1 MPLSSK
7 YDFAGAKRGQRSRYC
22 TKYLSKINMAW
33 ECIKSFAGVG
43 TYGFSSRRTFDVIS
57 RALAD
62 DIEGGTND
70 EDAGNFFAAEEVL

>member
-1 MPLSSK
+1 
-7 YDFAGAKRGQRSRYC
+7 
-22 TKYLSKINMAW
+22 MAW

-70 EDAGNFFAAEEVL
+70 EDIGVFFAAEEVL